1 MQLCWLWGPSSTW
14 AASGWGADQLL
25 MQITGVDEKTIRRA
39 RAELPHGPKGFRC
52 RDRRTPHRA
61 PSARPQVELHD
72 STPYFVLHF
81 NMTPGSYSIYGTV
94 VRTFELALAFQYP
107 VHHRSRG
114 QSNVANVDV
123 VLACSLRVKRRAV
136 IERALVN
143 HRI

>member
-1 MQLCWLWGPSSTW
+1 
-14 AASGWGADQLL
+14 
-25 MQITGVDEKTIRRA
+25 MQITGVDEKTIRRG
-39 RAELPHGPKGFRC
+39 RAELPDGPKGFRC

-61 PSARPQVELHD
+61 TSAPPQVELHD
-72 STPYFVLHF
+72 STPDFVLHF

>member
-1 MQLCWLWGPSSTW
+1 MRRPCVAVARNYPSQKVSDAEI
-14 AASGWGADQLL
+14 AALHIEHHPLG
-25 MQITGVDEKTIRRA
+25 
-39 RAELPHGPKGFRC
+39 
-52 RDRRTPHRA
+52 
-61 PSARPQVELHD
+61 PQVELHD

-81 NMTPGSYSIYGTV
+81 NMTPGRYSIYGTV